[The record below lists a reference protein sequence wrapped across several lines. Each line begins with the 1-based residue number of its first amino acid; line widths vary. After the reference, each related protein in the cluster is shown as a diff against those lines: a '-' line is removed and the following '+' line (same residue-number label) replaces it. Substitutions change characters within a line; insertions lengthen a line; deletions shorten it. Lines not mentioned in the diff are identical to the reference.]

1 MNKNTIVLLSGGL
14 DSLVSIALLRK
25 EYDIKKALHINYGQ
39 KPASKELEACKKMC
53 THYDIELEVLNLD
66 WYAKISS
73 NSALSQSNS
82 QTNEQKSYWMPNR
95 NALFLNI
102 AGSYADA
109 LNCKFIA
116 IGANKEEA
124 QTFSDNS
131 VEFIDSVTKLF
142 ETSTQNKVKVIAPLI
157 NYNKNEI
164 IKKAIDLNAPLELV
178 WSCYDNK
185 EKHCGTC
192 PSCNFLKTAL
202 IQNNKK
208 DLLEKLF

>member
-14 DSLVSIALLRK
+14 DSLVSVALLRE
-25 EYDIKKALHINYGQ
+25 EYCITKALHINYGQ
-39 KPASKELEACKKMC
+39 KPAKKEFEACEKICKY
-53 THYDIELEVLNLD
+53 YDLELEVLNLD

-82 QTNEQKSYWMPNR
+82 INNEEKSYWMPNR
-95 NALFLNI
+95 NGLFLNI

-109 LNCKFIA
+109 LNCQFIA

-142 ETSTQNKVKVIAPLI
+142 ETSTRDNVKVIAPLI

-164 IKKAIDLNAPLELV
+164 IKKALELNTPIEHV
-178 WSCYDNK
+178 WSCYDNQ
-185 EKHCGTC
+185 EKHCGSC